1 MKYLHAGNQ
10 CSERLQRLI
19 SLSSIRSESII
30 GGLESHLV
38 TGHNIEAAAGLNST
52 SPANLKRAVEALEV
66 VATQV
71 EAIKDIDWVKFKER
85 K

>member
-19 SLSSIRSESII
+19 NLSSIRSEAII
-30 GGLESHLV
+30 SGLDSHLV
-38 TGHNIEAAAGLNST
+38 TGHTIESAAALTGNST
-52 SPANLKRAVEALEV
+52 ANLARAVETLEV

-71 EAIKDIDWVKFKER
+71 EAIKDIDWEHFKGR
-85 K
+85 T